1 MAGEAPDGGRA
12 SGALQTG
19 FGVRRNRSLILARM
33 RRAANYALSGLP
45 CEHFVDPIIPRAI
58 RLVSSFVSSL
68 AADCAVVGAH
78 HQACLLLFNE
88 PGWREAVYELL
99 HSCAVRTFCARN
111 PLFERAGPRL
121 ELNAL
126 GAVSACV
133 PAATAPG
140 PTRNNGGCLTGG
152 GSLGGTGIPPPPFS
166 IVSESGHLSCD
177 ADHKKSL
184 LSDNSCGSAT
194 RKRWNA
200 RSFSPQ
206 KQTPSAVHLGSEFV
220 VSVGFCR

>member
-1 MAGEAPDGGRA
+1 M
-12 SGALQTG
+12 
-19 FGVRRNRSLILARM
+19 F
-33 RRAANYALSGLP
+33 
-45 CEHFVDPIIPRAI
+45 H
-58 RLVSSFVSSL
+58 SF
-68 AADCAVVGAH
+68 
-78 HQACLLLFNE
+78 N
-88 PGWREAVYELL
+88 
-99 HSCAVRTFCARN
+99 VRTFCARN

-152 GSLGGTGIPPPPFS
+152 GSLGGTGIPPPTFF

-184 LSDNSCGSAT
+184 LSDNSCGSVT
-194 RKRWNA
+194 ISDGMPRSLSCPRDVRFTPKSRHRRA
-200 RSFSPQ
+200 RSSSGHRTSL
-206 KQTPSAVHLGSEFV
+206 TPSRRLFPPKMRRAAMRFPQSDFQRHV
-220 VSVGFCR
+220 

>member
-1 MAGEAPDGGRA
+1 MPLTLQRTMVAGSGG
-12 SGALQTG
+12 
-19 FGVRRNRSLILARM
+19 
-33 RRAANYALSGLP
+33 
-45 CEHFVDPIIPRAI
+45 C
-58 RLVSSFVSSL
+58 
-68 AADCAVVGAH
+68 
-78 HQACLLLFNE
+78 
-88 PGWREAVYELL
+88 ELL

-152 GSLGGTGIPPPPFS
+152 GRLGGTGIPPPPFF

-194 RKRWNA
+194 ISDRMP
-200 RSFSPQ
+200 RSLSPQ
-206 KQTPSAVHLGSEFV
+206 KTNPKRGALG
-220 VSVGFCR
+220 VGVAAPT